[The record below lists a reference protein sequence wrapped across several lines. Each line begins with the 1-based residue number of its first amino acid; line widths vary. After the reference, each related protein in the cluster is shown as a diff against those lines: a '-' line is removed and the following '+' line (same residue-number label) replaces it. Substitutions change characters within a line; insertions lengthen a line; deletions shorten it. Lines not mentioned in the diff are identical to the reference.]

1 MSERAAY
8 SRLYWSIVDDPK
20 FVRVYDDD
28 HHFAAWTRLL
38 LIADQSHPASAHLPS
53 NVRRA
58 SVKLLADV
66 ELIDLQPGNR
76 YRIHGLDAEREKR
89 RLAATSRGSGGDRP
103 PPVRGPSGDRPV
115 TEPSP
120 TGIQTRGLRRDEVE
134 TSLDETNAR
143 ASDDERWDAPEQ
155 AALVWLA
162 RHGCDV
168 RPGSGWHQKLIP
180 AVEVHGVE
188 KMLSMFDRLAD
199 AGMAQ
204 GDTKGYLFGAI
215 DALNARTRP
224 SLAALEKEEA
234 AEERADVRSKR
245 IARQMWERRLELH
258 RETGQWDDAWG
269 PVPVS
274 NDRGAA

>member
-103 PPVRGPSGDRPV
+103 PTVRGPSGHRPV
-115 TEPSP
+115 PGPDP
-120 TGIQTRGLRRDEVE
+120 TGIQTRDLRRDE
-134 TSLDETNAR
+134 TSLDETSSSAR
-143 ASDDERWDAPEQ
+143 ASEVNDPWDDPEHE
-155 AALVWLA
+155 AVVWLA
-162 RHGCDV
+162 KHGCDLRAGNGFLNHV
-168 RPGSGWHQKLIP
+168 ITLVEEFGVN
-180 AVEVHGVE
+180 AVVG
-188 KMLSMFDRLAD
+188 MFDRLARE
-199 AGMAQ
+199 GIRN
-204 GDTKGYLFGAI
+204 GDTKGFVFKAK
-215 DALNARTRP
+215 DALYARTRP
-224 SLAALEKEEA
+224 NIAALEKEEA
-234 AEERADVRSKR
+234 ADERADVRSRR
-245 IARQMWERRLELH
+245 IARQMWERRLELF

-269 PVPVS
+269 
-274 NDRGAA
+274 DRPSKEGAA